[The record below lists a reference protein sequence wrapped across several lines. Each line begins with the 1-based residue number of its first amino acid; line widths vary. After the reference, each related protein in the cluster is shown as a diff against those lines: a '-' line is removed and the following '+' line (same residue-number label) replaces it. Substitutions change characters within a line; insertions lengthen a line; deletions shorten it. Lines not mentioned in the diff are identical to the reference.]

1 MAPPGAPPSAHG
13 HPLEPLLPP
22 RARMHCPAGII
33 TGNIDK
39 LGYLP
44 GGPLRP
50 PRGGRGGPR
59 TEQAGQVA
67 GQKPVTDRPV
77 TGFLRSCT
85 LWTQKPVRKPVT
97 PFRPYIILYRR
108 RDGA

>member
-1 MAPPGAPPSAHG
+1 MGILIKLGTSLVGPSAPPAGA
-13 HPLEPLLPP
+13 
-22 RARMHCPAGII
+22 
-33 TGNIDK
+33 
-39 LGYLP
+39 
-44 GGPLRP
+44 GGPQNRP
-50 PRGGRGGPR
+50 SRS
-59 TEQAGQVA
+59 EA